1 MAMKRTKKLTMY
13 SIMLLTVALMTIS
26 CQSEIKVFS
35 DSPMVTQVRQIKGFE
50 RVEIV
55 GSPTVYYQQGDTY
68 SVKVKGPEDLVDK
81 IVTEK
86 EDETLIIRNKG
97 KFGIVNI
104 NMMGNDQLEVHVTSP
119 DLIGVQLNGS
129 GDFISHQR
137 IDTDNM
143 EITLRGSGDI
153 DISDLICDH
162 CVIEMVGSGDLDID
176 RLETRTSEVSLVGS
190 GDVELKQVN
199 VRSTDITLRGSGDIS
214 VDFMEGCHEVQANLT
229 GSGDVTLKGHVG
241 KYSQQK
247 SGAGDIDTNH
257 LTVE

>member
-26 CQSEIKVFS
+26 CKSEIKVFS

-104 NMMGNDQLEVHVTSP
+104 NMMGNDQLEVHVTS
-119 DLIGVQLNGS
+119 Q
-129 GDFISHQR
+129 
-137 IDTDNM
+137 
-143 EITLRGSGDI
+143 
-153 DISDLICDH
+153 
-162 CVIEMVGSGDLDID
+162 
-176 RLETRTSEVSLVGS
+176 TS
-190 GDVELKQVN
+190 
-199 VRSTDITLRGSGDIS
+199 S
-214 VDFMEGCHEVQANLT
+214 VFNSMAR
-229 GSGDVTLKGHVG
+229 VTLSVIRESIPTIWRSHSADRVTLI
-241 KYSQQK
+241 SAT
-247 SGAGDIDTNH
+247 SSVTIA
-257 LTVE
+257 

>member
-1 MAMKRTKKLTMY
+1 MKRTKKLTMY

-26 CQSEIKVFS
+26 CKSEFKVFS
-35 DSPMVTQVRQIKGFE
+35 DSPMVTQVRQIKGFD

-55 GSPTVYYQQGDTY
+55 GSPTVYYQQGNAY

-86 EDETLIIRNKG
+86 DGQTLVIRNKG
-97 KFGIVNI
+97 KFGMVNI
-104 NMMGNDQLEVHVTSP
+104 SMMGNDQLEVYVTSP
-119 DLIGVQLNGS
+119 DLVSVQLNGS
-129 GDFISHQR
+129 GDFISRQR

-162 CVIEMVGSGDLDID
+162 CVMEVVGSGDLDID

-247 SGAGDIDTNH
+247 SGSGDIDTNH